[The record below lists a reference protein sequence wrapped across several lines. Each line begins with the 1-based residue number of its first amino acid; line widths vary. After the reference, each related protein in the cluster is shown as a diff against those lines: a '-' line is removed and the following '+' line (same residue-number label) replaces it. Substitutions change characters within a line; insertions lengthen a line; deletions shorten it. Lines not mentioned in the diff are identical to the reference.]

1 MIDDRISVPA
11 AIERR
16 AAEAPGTVCLRDV
29 GGRSVTY
36 SRLHAEAQAW
46 GRALVAAGIQAG
58 DRVATLVPNSIDM
71 VAIWL
76 GTGWAGG
83 VDLAINTAYRGK
95 MLAHGFR
102 TSEPRVLLLASEF
115 LGHYLEIQGDARTVE
130 LVVVIDAPAPP
141 TGVSAATL
149 TRDQFLDAADPTV
162 PLSAP
167 TLWDVQSIVYTS
179 GSTGASKGVLV
190 PWGRHYTGRLMLR
203 DWLTA
208 DDVWYSAYPPC
219 HGAAKN
225 VLRIL
230 GYVGTP
236 CVLAASFKTQHFWS
250 DVDRYR
256 CTATMLLPNMQHWL
270 ATAPAT
276 GDDRDH
282 TLEQIL
288 GYGDALAP
296 FAARY
301 GVRAHVNYGSTEA
314 GQALWEL
321 DVPSPGHGYAGQ
333 VRPPYHARVVDEH
346 DYEVPRGTPGEMV
359 IRCDEPWMMF
369 VGYEGRDDAT
379 VVAMRNGW
387 YHTGDGFV
395 QTDDGAFR
403 FIERRSDYIRRRGEN
418 ISSWEVERFV
428 AEHPDVVEVAAI
440 GVPDPDGED
449 EVKICVAPAPGSSL
463 TADELLSYLA
473 AKLPR
478 FMMPRYVE
486 FMASLPKTPGTE
498 KVQKGA
504 LRAAALGERT
514 WDSRATGRRNGHD
527 QQSDNGDGRG

>member
-16 AAEAPGTVCLRDV
+16 AAGSPSTVCLRDV

-36 SRLHAEAQAW
+36 AGLHAEARAW

-83 VDLAINTAYRGK
+83 VDLAINTAYRGE

-102 TSEPRVLLLASEF
+102 TSKPTVLLIASEF
-115 LGHYLEIQGDARTVE
+115 LGHYLEIQDEAHAVE
-130 LVVVIDAPAPP
+130 LVVVIDAAVAPA
-141 TGVSAATL
+141 GVSAVTL
-149 TRDQFLDAADPTV
+149 TRDQFLEAAEPAT

-167 TLWDVQSIVYTS
+167 ALWDVQGIVYTS

-203 DWLTA
+203 DWLTVG
-208 DDVWYSAYPPC
+208 DVWYSAYPPC

-236 CVLAASFKTQHFWS
+236 CVLAASFKTQRFWS
-250 DVDRYR
+250 DVDRYG
-256 CTATMLLPNMQHWL
+256 CTATMLLPSMQHWL

-276 GDDRDH
+276 GNDRGH
-282 TLEQIL
+282 ALEQIL

-301 GVRAHVNYGSTEA
+301 GVRTHVNYGSTEA

-333 VRPPYHARVVDEH
+333 VRPPYYARVVDEH

-369 VGYEGRDDAT
+369 AGYEGRDDAT
-379 VVAMRNGW
+379 VAATRNGW

-395 QTDDGAFR
+395 QGEDGAFR
-403 FIERRSDYIRRRGEN
+403 FVERRSDYIRRRGEN
-418 ISSWEVERFV
+418 ISSWDVERFV
-428 AEHPDVVEVAAI
+428 AEHPDVAEVAAI

-449 EVKICVAPAPGSSL
+449 EVKICVARAPGSSL
-463 TADELLSYLA
+463 TAEDLLGYVA
-473 AKLPR
+473 AKMPR
-478 FMMPRYVE
+478 FMVPRYVE

-504 LRAAALGERT
+504 LRAAALSGRT
-514 WDSRATGRRNGHD
+514 WDSRAGPGPGTGKAERA
-527 QQSDNGDGRG
+527 